1 MTTLTVPD
9 RYLALA
15 PVIVS
20 SPTSR
25 CGTTLVQRLL
35 TASGNGF
42 IYGEEVGHQI
52 RTVTVWLIGL
62 LRRFE
67 QTGPSGDEDFARAL
81 AGTLADW
88 RPGIT
93 APAEIMRSA
102 WIETYYQL
110 PAALADYSR
119 SVGRPV
125 WGFKLPGL
133 DRDTLKAL
141 LSLMP
146 RTRVVYL
153 IRNLADVLSSAKARR
168 FVATQ
173 EETARFCAEWATN
186 VRESIDLAF
195 EKRVLVIR
203 YEDLLAEREDHLRL
217 LEQFT
222 GAQGL
227 DPRVFDL
234 KLNTFEGQAE
244 DGCSPSQYIAPAEL
258 TKVER
263 DIVMGEAGPVL
274 TYLYPQPFGLADAA

>member
-15 PVIVS
+15 PVIVT

-52 RTVTVWLIGL
+52 RTVTIWLIGL

-67 QTGPSGDEDFARAL
+67 QTGRSGDEDFARAL
-81 AGTLADW
+81 AGTLVDW
-88 RPGIT
+88 RPGLT
-93 APAEIMRSA
+93 APVEVMQAA
-102 WIETYYQL
+102 WTLIYYQL
-110 PAALADYSR
+110 PAALADYSG

-133 DRDTLKAL
+133 DRDTLKAF

-146 RTRVVYL
+146 RARVVYL
-153 IRNLADVLSSAKARR
+153 IRNLVDVLRSAKARR
-168 FVATQ
+168 FVAT
-173 EETARFCAEWATN
+173 EDEIARFCAEWARN
-186 VRESIDLAF
+186 VRESIDLAL
-195 EKRVLVIR
+195 EQRVLVVR
-203 YEDLLAEREDHLRL
+203 YEDLLAEREAHLRL
-217 LEQFT
+217 LGQFT

-234 KLNTFEGQAE
+234 KLNTFEGEEA
-244 DGCSPSQYIAPAEL
+244 DGHSPSQYIAPAEL

-263 DIVMGEAGPVL
+263 EIVMDAAGPVL
-274 TYLYPQPFGLADAA
+274 SCLYPQPFALADAA

>member
-15 PVIVS
+15 PVIVT

-35 TASGNGF
+35 TASSNGF
-42 IYGEEVGHQI
+42 VYGEEVGHQI
-52 RTVTVWLIGL
+52 RTVTIWLIGL
-62 LRRFE
+62 LRRFD

-88 RPGIT
+88 RPGLT
-93 APAEIMRSA
+93 APVEVMRSG

-110 PAALADYSR
+110 PAALAEYSCA
-119 SVGRPV
+119 VGRPV

-146 RTRVVYL
+146 KARVVYL
-153 IRNLADVLSSAKARR
+153 IRNLADVLKSAKARR
-168 FVATQ
+168 FVTT
-173 EETARFCAEWATN
+173 EEEIARFCTDWANN
-186 VRESIDLAF
+186 VREIIDLAF
-195 EKRVLVIR
+195 EQRVLIVR
-203 YEDLLAEREDHLRL
+203 YEDMLADREEHLGL

-222 GAQGL
+222 GVQGL
-227 DPRVFDL
+227 DPGVFDL
-234 KLNTFEGQAE
+234 KLNTFQGEEA
-244 DGCSPSQYIAPAEL
+244 DGHSPSQYIAPLEL
-258 TKVER
+258 TQSER
-263 DIVMGEAGPVL
+263 DLVMKGAGPVL
-274 TYLYPQPFGLADAA
+274 TYLYPQPFGIAEAA